1 MPIPSI
7 CWLIALIALLVL
19 EAATVGL
26 VSLWFAA
33 GALCALLT
41 SFFVDN
47 IWVQFAVFLVV
58 SFVCL
63 IAIRPLARRYVNPRR
78 VATNADRVIGAEGV
92 VTQAIDNLR
101 AQGQVSVSGGMSCRP
116 RRKPGEGAAHR
127 RGQADR
133 RPPVRPRRGA
143 GGAVR
148 SQVKKE
154 ESPCPPL
161 CPSS

>member
-101 AQGQVSVSGGMSCRP
+101 AQGQVSVSGAPWTARTE
-116 RRKPGEGAAHR
+116 EGCPAV
-127 RGQADR
+127 
-133 RPPVRPRRGA
+133 PA
-143 GGAVR
+143 GSR
-148 SQVKKE
+148 VKVLRIEGVKLIVA
-154 ESPCPPL
+154 PL
-161 CPSS
+161 SAPDAERAGPSEVK